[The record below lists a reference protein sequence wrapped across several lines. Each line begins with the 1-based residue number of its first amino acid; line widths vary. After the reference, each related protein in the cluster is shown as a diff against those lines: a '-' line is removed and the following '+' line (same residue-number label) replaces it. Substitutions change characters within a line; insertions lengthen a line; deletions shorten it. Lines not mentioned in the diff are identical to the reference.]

1 MDKSELLYAETHEW
15 TYVEEEDGSKIATVG
30 LTSHAIEALTDLV
43 FMDLP
48 ATGTAVSFGEPF
60 GEVESVKATSDLYSP
75 VNGEIVDVNTT
86 LPDHLEALS
95 SDPYGEGWMIKVKL
109 ADVAA
114 LENLMDLEAYEKMC
128 DEVDG

>member
-15 TYVEEEDGSKIATVG
+15 THVNEEGGSKIATVG

-48 ATGTAVSFGEPF
+48 TAGTAVSAGEPF

-75 VNGEIVDVNTT
+75 VNGEIVEVNTS
-86 LPDHLEALS
+86 LPDHLDALS
-95 SDPYGEGWMIKVKL
+95 TDPYGEGWMIKVKIS
-109 ADVAA
+109 DDSV

-128 DEVDG
+128 SEADG